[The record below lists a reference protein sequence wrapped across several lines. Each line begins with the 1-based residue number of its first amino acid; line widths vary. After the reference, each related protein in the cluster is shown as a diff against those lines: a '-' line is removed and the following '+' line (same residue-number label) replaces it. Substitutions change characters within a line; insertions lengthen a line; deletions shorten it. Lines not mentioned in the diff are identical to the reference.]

1 MQAVETGLAREQVR
15 VDDTLILSVH
25 LVKTKTSNT
34 DTTDTKDTTVP
45 VMVPTNSGDEE
56 EDRWVVTVTI
66 DKQMVKCLFC
76 PSPLA
81 WAGVCDDI
89 SANAAPGKMI
99 LHVVATPLAAASKHS
114 IVQQLEI
121 MVLDDEFDSED
132 SDDDFNGGRGTTGGL
147 DLGDEM
153 EGEEEEEEGVLDQF
167 VLKKTK
173 KKASGGV
180 GRVIDA
186 QEQEQVEEAPADDEE
201 WDDMVNDGGS
211 RNGVSQRS
219 AASVKGKKKKKSN
232 KRKPNKK
239 NN

>member
-153 EGEEEEEEGVLDQF
+153 EGEEEEEGVLDQF